1 MTSLQITYFLKVAD
15 CMSFSQAAQELY
27 VSQPSVSRQIRLLE
41 TELGYP
47 LFDRTR
53 KNAISLTAA
62 GMVFRETF
70 YHAQQQF
77 AAAKAVAQEVSG
89 RPALQLK
96 VGIGAYW
103 DMSDELLRFRE
114 QVRLRYPQASLYF
127 ESNNFQELRRQVR
140 AAELDVI
147 LCTKTSLMDFDGL
160 EVVQIANLESRAYV
174 RRGLLRPQQEPLRA
188 EDFDGQRLLMLSEE
202 ESPMAME
209 LAQMQFLARQ
219 VKVTPVWLP
228 NRDSILQALL
238 LGEGV
243 AVFDQ
248 YMRFRDDPRLTYYN
262 LEDHIPIC
270 IVWNQRNQ
278 NPLIRLFADSMAE
291 LMERPNAGTAE

>member
-1 MTSLQITYFLKVAD
+1 MTSLQITYFLKAAE

-27 VSQPSVSRQIRLLE
+27 VSQPSVSRQIKLLE
-41 TELGYP
+41 EELGYL

-70 YHAQQQF
+70 NRAQQQF
-77 AAAKAVAQEVSG
+77 ITAKAVAHEISG
-89 RPALQLK
+89 YPALQLK
-96 VGIGAYW
+96 AGIGKFW
-103 DMSDELLRFRE
+103 DLSDELLRFRE

-127 ESNNFQELRRQVR
+127 ESNDFQELRRQVR
-140 AAELDVI
+140 SGEMDVI

-174 RRGLLRPQQEPLRA
+174 RRGLLRPEKEPLQV

-209 LAQMQFLARQ
+209 LAQMQFLAHQ
-219 VKVTPVWLP
+219 VRVTPVWMP
-228 NRDSILQALL
+228 NRDTILQSLL
-238 LGEGV
+238 LGDGV
-243 AVFDQ
+243 TVFDQ
-248 YMRFRDDPRLTYYN
+248 YMRFQDDPRLTYYN

-270 IVWNQRNQ
+270 IVWKQKNQ
-278 NPLIRLFADSMAE
+278 NPLIRLFADSMTE
-291 LMERPNAGTAE
+291 LMKK